1 MSFEEM
7 IEKVNA
13 SMNGD
18 DCCCDDCCC
27 DDCHSC
33 ESDCSCKEE
42 EGRSV
47 EHEEPEAKRAK
58 QE

>member
-18 DCCCDDCCC
+18 DCCCDDC
-27 DDCHSC
+27 HSC
-33 ESDCSCKEE
+33 GSDCDCKEE
-42 EGRSV
+42 EEEDRSV
-47 EHEEPEAKRAK
+47 EHEDPEAKRVQ

>member
-1 MSFEEM
+1 M

-18 DCCCDDCCC
+18 DCCCDDC
-27 DDCHSC
+27 HSC
-33 ESDCSCKEE
+33 GSDCSCKEE
-42 EGRSV
+42 EEEEERSV